1 MKFPSQGARRED
13 YRSAGGVVE
22 GLLFMNRRDAMES
35 SAAHCN
41 CAGDV
46 ELTTNELTAV
56 IDLGAGSGVSVLDCF
71 R

>member
-1 MKFPSQGARRED
+1 MKFPSQSARRKH

-22 GLLFMNRRDAMES
+22 RLLFMNRRDAMEPS
-35 SAAHCN
+35 GAHCN

-56 IDLGAGSGVSVLDCF
+56 IHLGAGSGISVLYCF
-71 R
+71 S